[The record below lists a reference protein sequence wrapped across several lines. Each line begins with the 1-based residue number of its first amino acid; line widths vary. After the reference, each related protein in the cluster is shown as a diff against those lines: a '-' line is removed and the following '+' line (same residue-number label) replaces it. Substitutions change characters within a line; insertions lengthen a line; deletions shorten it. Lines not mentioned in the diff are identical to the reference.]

1 MKQIL
6 PWSLSL
12 IITYLILS
20 RAYLFQLGMEVDLPS
35 KHREQSVVTQGMAPP
50 PPPPPPPQIPKCLQ
64 LLIPDAFLVLPPL
77 LGEEGSQFN
86 QVSSAHSWNG
96 NGRRNGREKAK
107 ERRTNGRNNYQ
118 IGKAERIVT

>member
-50 PPPPPPPQIPKCLQ
+50 PLLLLLLPKFPNAYNFSFPTPSLFSLLSSGRKGANLIKFL
-64 LLIPDAFLVLPPL
+64 LLIRGMEM
-77 LGEEGSQFN
+77 GEEMGERK
-86 QVSSAHSWNG
+86 
-96 NGRRNGREKAK
+96 RRNAERMEGTTTKL
-107 ERRTNGRNNYQ
+107 ERR
-118 IGKAERIVT
+118 KE